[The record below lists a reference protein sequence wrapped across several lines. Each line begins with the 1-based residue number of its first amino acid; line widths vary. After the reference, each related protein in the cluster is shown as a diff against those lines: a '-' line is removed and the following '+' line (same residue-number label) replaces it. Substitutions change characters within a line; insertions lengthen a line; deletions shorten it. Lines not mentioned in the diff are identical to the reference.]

1 MKKWFCRVV
10 TFLFVSNSLLFSVQA
25 QNDVASPAFDPSPLE
40 IKRVAKVTP
49 RPITSMDLLGMRD
62 VTGMQISPDGKS
74 VSYVVSQAIYEN
86 NSYRTALFVVG
97 TDPASVPLN
106 LGSAGPPHWN
116 AAGGYLRIDPQWS
129 PDSRYVTYLMGEK
142 DKRQIWMWSREGSKS
157 EQLTHN
163 AADVDSYEWQ
173 ADGKRIIFT
182 TVDPITSEEI
192 KSVSERGIVYDSYAG
207 EGFEGSVKAW
217 EGRPIAQAVIAT
229 KPRRKQLWIY
239 DLTIRTERKATLEE
253 EAKYNKSAS
262 SPKVFTPGVKSYPY
276 KIKQSP
282 NGKFIAYASQLVDP
296 EKSPNF
302 TYALFIKPSDSG
314 EPVELVPPSGLFIS
328 DLWWSKDSGE
338 IYFARGS
345 ESGGTTLYGIRV
357 GGGAVREVVGS
368 KDSLTQFSFD
378 NGMSRVACLRENPTT
393 PPEVATFDLK
403 DGLLRILAIVNPEF
417 QYFTLSPA
425 IRLEWNN
432 KFGDKSFGYLVK
444 PFNYEPGKRYPLI
457 VTTYR
462 ATGFL
467 RGAVGDEYPIQV
479 FAANGFAVL
488 AFDAPPDR
496 SPKPGDFNTVML
508 IWYSPMASL
517 ETATKKLDEMGII
530 DSNRKGLTG
539 LSYGAEITTFTIS
552 HSDLFQAAA
561 VSSNGGRD
569 PMFYYLAH
577 NRWHEEFKKWGLG
590 LPEGNTAAKWRE
602 LSPALNAAR
611 VNAPLLVQAAD
622 SEYLYGLQ
630 FYTALREHRK
640 PVELII
646 YADEGHIKNQ
656 PKHRYE
662 IYQRNLDWF
671 NFWLQDKEDPDPA
684 KAEQYKRWRELRK
697 VQEKNEASRI
707 APKQ

>member
-10 TFLFVSNSLLFSVQA
+10 TILFVSNWLLSSVQA
-25 QNDVASPAFDPSPLE
+25 QNDVTSPAFDPSPLE
-40 IKRVAKVTP
+40 IKRAAKATP
-49 RPITSMDLLGMRD
+49 RPITSMDLLTMRD
-62 VTGMQISPDGKS
+62 ITGIQISPDGNS
-74 VSYVVSQAIYEN
+74 VAYVVSQAIYES
-86 NSYRTALFVVG
+86 NSYRTALFVIG
-97 TDPASVPLN
+97 TTPSSVPVN

-116 AAGGYLRIDPQWS
+116 AAGGYMRIDPQWS
-129 PDSRYVTYLMGEK
+129 PDSRYIIYLMGEK
-142 DKRQIWMWSREGSKS
+142 NKRQIWIWTRESSKA

-163 AADVDSYEWQ
+163 ADVDSYEWQ
-173 ADGKRIIFT
+173 ADGKRITFT

-192 KSVSERGIVYDSYAG
+192 KSVSERGILYDSYAG
-207 EGFEGSVKAW
+207 EGFEGSIRAW
-217 EGRPIAQAVIAT
+217 EGKPIARAVIET
-229 KPRRKQLWIY
+229 KPKRKQVWIY
-239 DLTIRTERKATLEE
+239 ELTTRTERKATEE
-253 EAKYNKSAS
+253 EATHNKTPST
-262 SPKVFTPGVKSYPY
+262 PNVFKLGVKSYPY
-276 KIKQSP
+276 KIKLSP
-282 NGKFIAYASQLVDP
+282 NGKLLAYAVQLVDP
-296 EKSPNF
+296 EKSPNYTSAVF
-302 TYALFIKPSDSG
+302 VKPADGG
-314 EPVELVPPSGLFIS
+314 EPVELVPASGLFIS
-328 DLWWSKDSGE
+328 DLWWSKDSNE
-338 IYFARGS
+338 IYFARS
-345 ESGGTTLYGIRV
+345 TEGGGATLYGISIR
-357 GGGAVREVVGS
+357 GGAVREVVRT

-378 NGMSRVACLRENPTT
+378 KGMSQVACLRENSTT
-393 PPEVATFDLK
+393 PPEVATVDLK
-403 DGLLRILAIVNPEF
+403 DGALRTLAVVNPEF
-417 QYFTLSPA
+417 QNFTLSPA
-425 IRLEWNN
+425 TRLEWTN
-432 KFGDKSFGYLVK
+432 KFGEKTFGYLVK
-444 PFNYEPGKRYPLI
+444 PLNYEPGKRYPLI

-496 SPKPGDFNTVML
+496 SPKPGDFRNVML

-517 ETATKKLDEMGII
+517 ETATKNLDEMGII

-569 PMFYYLAH
+569 PMFYYLAN

-622 SEYLYGLQ
+622 SEYLHGLQ
-630 FYTALREHRK
+630 FYTTLRELKK
-640 PVELII
+640 PVEMII
-646 YADEGHIKNQ
+646 FADEGHIKNQ

-662 IYQRNLDWF
+662 VYQRNVDWF

-684 KAEQYKRWRELRK
+684 KKDQYARWRVMREEFRK
-697 VQEKNEASRI
+697 RHR
-707 APKQ
+707 APTNP